1 MMSWHQDHARNVSFV
16 HFCTLLYNV
25 CMKVVSFTDFR
36 NNASSF
42 LDLVE
47 KGEEVEIH
55 RHGKVVARL
64 VPPVSRKG
72 ARWKKPGL
80 KLVTKAPSLSKAVLE
95 DRR

>member
-1 MMSWHQDHARNVSFV
+1 
-16 HFCTLLYNV
+16 
-25 CMKVVSFTDFR
+25 MKTVSFTDFR
-36 NNASSF
+36 SNASSF

-47 KGEEVEIH
+47 KGEEIEIQ

-64 VPPVSRKG
+64 VPPAVNEQEP
-72 ARWKKPGL
+72 AWKKPGL